1 MNIFFL
7 SDEPNEAAK
16 MACDRHSIKMILE
29 SAQMLSTGLRQHGY
43 DESKHEDLDPR
54 FEKWVYGIT
63 HAKHPS
69 TIWAGKTRAN
79 FEWLVEHAL
88 ALCREY
94 TARYGKFHKS
104 EEILY
109 CCADL
114 KHWIPAGSLTVP
126 PKCMGLEYKVG
137 GSNWKDVVA
146 SYRKYYRYGK
156 GYMNKGKGPQWN
168 KIPTRR
174 PSWFKSA

>member
-7 SDEPNEAAK
+7 SEEPNEAAK

-29 SAQMLSTGLRQHGY
+29 SAQMLSTVLRQHGY
-43 DESKHEDLDPR
+43 DGDTYI
-54 FEKWVYGIT
+54 YGQT
-63 HAKHPS
+63 HVKHPS

-79 FEWLVEHAL
+79 FDWLLEHAL

-109 CCADL
+109 RCGDL
-114 KHWIPAGSLTVP
+114 RDFIPEGSLTVP

-137 GSNWKDVVA
+137 DSNWKDVVA
-146 SYRKYYRYGK
+146 SYRKYYQLGK
-156 GYMNKGKGPQWN
+156 NYMNKGNGPQWK
-168 KIPTRR
+168 KIPSRK
-174 PSWFKSA
+174 PSWF